1 MGQVV
6 QVIGLLLVLG
16 AFLGAQRG
24 WLRPV
29 SRRYLAL
36 NLAGSGVLA
45 IEAVLEGQWGF
56 LLLEAVWAIVSAVG
70 LVAVL
75 RGKPATSTGH

>member
-6 QVIGLLLVLG
+6 QLVGSVLVLG

-24 WLRPV
+24 WLRTT

-36 NLAGSGVLA
+36 NVVGSAVLA

-56 LLLEAVWAIVSAVG
+56 LLLETVWAIVSLIG

-75 RGKPATSTGH
+75 RGKPAPATGH